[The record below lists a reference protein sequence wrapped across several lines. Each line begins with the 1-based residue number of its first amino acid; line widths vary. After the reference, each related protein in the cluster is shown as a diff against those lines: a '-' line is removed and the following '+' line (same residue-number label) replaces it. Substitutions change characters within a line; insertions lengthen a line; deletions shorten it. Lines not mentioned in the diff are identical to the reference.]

1 MHRYIHSGSQQ
12 YFAFNIWSIESAKA
26 VMDAAS
32 WTGHNIILQ
41 TSMKVFEQLDKE
53 ELNEFVK
60 SYAKKKK
67 IKAYLHLDHCR
78 KIELIHTAVACG
90 WDSVMIDASD
100 QPLDE
105 NIRITNEVTMIVR
118 KKDVLVE
125 AEIGQ
130 ICGQEEA
137 SSIESGLAKIEDIKK
152 FVKNTKVDMLAAAIG
167 TVHGIYRGVP
177 NIRYDRISAIGKIT
191 DIPMVVHGGTGL
203 CDELLRKVL
212 SYNNVKKINI
222 STDVKLAYK
231 HGIEESIQKGVFQAK
246 AFDPLKVSNFI
257 HDSIQNMA
265 ADKLKLL
272 KQADA
277 SREDS

>member
-1 MHRYIHSGSQQ
+1 
-12 YFAFNIWSIESAKA
+12 
-26 VMDAAS
+26 MDAAS

-177 NIRYDRISAIGKIT
+177 NIRYDRISEIGKIT